1 MRVKKQKRHRRAVRF
16 YTACFGFRQPYKVL
30 CDGTFIH
37 HLIVNNIAPADTAI
51 SNILGGSVKL
61 FTTRSAPFCFSFK
74 LKRLGKSY
82 TESLQAA
89 NTLMIARCDHEQNK
103 NAEGCIVEIIGENN
117 PDHFYVGTQDTDMR
131 KKFQE
136 HGLECHLDEDLFG
149 RIVRLICYHI
159 GRDPSSSQ
167 VPGVPLIFGLRNAL
181 FLEPPSA
188 FQRQFAKNSE
198 EERSHMTEKEVALL
212 KKRTKDLVENWEIG
226 DSSDENGGPEDE
238 NLEMQPQKYS
248 SRKGMKVKDR
258 PQFKRNKAKGPN
270 PLSVQKKK
278 SRQNPNT
285 MSGKLQL
292 GGFGAEIHGL
302 VLTSSRWGYN
312 RECNLWWKAKVV
324 MRRLE
329 VEAGKERDHAKAK
342 LLLQQKA
349 NGLLQLNDGT
359 SSCGL

>member
-61 FTTRSAPFCFSFK
+61 FTTRCVLAE

-89 NTLMIARCDHEQNK
+89 NTLMIARCDHEQIK

-136 HGLECHLDEDLFG
+136 
-149 RIVRLICYHI
+149 
-159 GRDPSSSQ
+159 

-181 FLEPPSA
+181 FLRPPSA

-212 KKRTKDLVENWEIG
+212 KKRTKDLVENWEIA
-226 DSSDENGGPEDE
+226 DSSDENGGPDDE

-278 SRQNPNT
+278 SRQNTNS
-285 MSGKLQL
+285 MSGKESK
-292 GGFGAEIHGL
+292 GGDETVRSRGRKRKRSRKGKSSAPAE
-302 VLTSSRWGYN
+302 S
-312 RECNLWWKAKVV
+312 
-324 MRRLE
+324 
-329 VEAGKERDHAKAK
+329 
-342 LLLQQKA
+342 
-349 NGLLQLNDGT
+349 
-359 SSCGL
+359 

>member
-1 MRVKKQKRHRRAVRF
+1 MRF

-61 FTTRSAPFCFSFK
+61 FTTRCVLAE

-89 NTLMIARCDHEQNK
+89 NTLMIARCDHEQIK

-136 HGLECHLDEDLFG
+136 
-149 RIVRLICYHI
+149 
-159 GRDPSSSQ
+159 

-181 FLEPPSA
+181 FLQPPSA

-278 SRQNPNT
+278 SRQNTNS
-285 MSGKLQL
+285 MSGKESK
-292 GGFGAEIHGL
+292 GGDETVRSRGRKRKRSRKGNSCAPAE
-302 VLTSSRWGYN
+302 S
-312 RECNLWWKAKVV
+312 
-324 MRRLE
+324 
-329 VEAGKERDHAKAK
+329 
-342 LLLQQKA
+342 
-349 NGLLQLNDGT
+349 
-359 SSCGL
+359 